1 MDDTGQ
7 RAGLYVITRGTRVG
21 WSVSGV
27 SFLVSAS
34 ERVMSLTRPIQF
46 LVGEREIVSTF
57 VEIRFEFVSTECE
70 SVVRRTNTSKSES

>member
-1 MDDTGQ
+1 MDDTGR

-27 SFLVSAS
+27 SLLVSAYVGTCDVVNAS
-34 ERVMSLTRPIQF
+34 YF
-46 LVGEREIVSTF
+46 LVEEREIVSTF